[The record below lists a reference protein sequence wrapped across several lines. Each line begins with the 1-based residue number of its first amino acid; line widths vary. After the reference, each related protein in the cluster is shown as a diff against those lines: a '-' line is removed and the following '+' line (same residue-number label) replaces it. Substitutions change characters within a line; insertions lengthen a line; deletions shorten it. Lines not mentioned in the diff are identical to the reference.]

1 MAQLLESLAP
11 SREFFR
17 HSDTNQQLMFKI
29 PKLIR
34 QATFHRKSGTCTFC
48 LSPATDGTIPI
59 CTQCKTEL
67 PWTTETGETLGEL
80 SAFYYE
86 PPIGE
91 YILAGKTGK
100 QLDKLKILADLL
112 AENLLPR
119 IQKPPQAIIPIP
131 LHNARLRSRGFNQAI
146 ELARP
151 LAHELNIPL
160 LNHAI
165 ARNRDT
171 KEQKTL
177 RAAQRAENMKQAFT
191 INKTIPYQHVA
202 LFDDVLTTGATCKA
216 LRDQLLLN
224 GIKTVEIWCCATTK
238 Q

>member
-1 MAQLLESLAP
+1 
-11 SREFFR
+11 
-17 HSDTNQQLMFKI
+17 MFKV
-29 PKLIR
+29 PKVIR
-34 QATFHRKSGTCTFC
+34 QAIFHHKSGTCAFC
-48 LSPATDGTIPI
+48 LLPATERTVPI
-59 CTQCKTEL
+59 CAQCKTEL
-67 PWTTETGETLGEL
+67 PWTTGPGETVGEL

-86 PPIGE
+86 SPISE

-112 AENLLPR
+112 AENLTPR

-131 LHNARLRSRGFNQAI
+131 LHHARLRSRGFNQAI
-146 ELARP
+146 ELVRP
-151 LAHELNIPL
+151 LAHQLNIPL

-171 KEQKTL
+171 REQKTL
-177 RAAQRAENMKQAFT
+177 RAVQRAANMQYAFT
-191 INKTIPYQHVA
+191 INQTIPYQHVA
-202 LFDDVLTTGATCKA
+202 LFDDVLTTGATCKT

>member
-1 MAQLLESLAP
+1 
-11 SREFFR
+11 
-17 HSDTNQQLMFKI
+17 MFKI

-34 QATFHRKSGTCTFC
+34 QATFHHNSGTCAFC
-48 LSPATDGTIPI
+48 QSPATDHTIPV

-67 PWTTETGETLGEL
+67 PWTTGLGETLGEL

-112 AENLLPR
+112 AENLMPR
-119 IQKPPQAIIPIP
+119 VQKPPQAIIPIP
-131 LHNARLRSRGFNQAI
+131 LHKTRLRGRGFNQAL

-151 LAHELNIPL
+151 LAHKLNIPL

-165 ARNRDT
+165 IRNRNT
-171 KEQKTL
+171 REQKTL
-177 RAAQRAENMKQAFT
+177 RAVQRATNMQHAFT
-191 INKTIPYQHVA
+191 IRQTIPYQHVA

-216 LRDQLLLN
+216 LRDQLLSH
-224 GIKTVEIWCCATTK
+224 GVKTVEIWCCATTK